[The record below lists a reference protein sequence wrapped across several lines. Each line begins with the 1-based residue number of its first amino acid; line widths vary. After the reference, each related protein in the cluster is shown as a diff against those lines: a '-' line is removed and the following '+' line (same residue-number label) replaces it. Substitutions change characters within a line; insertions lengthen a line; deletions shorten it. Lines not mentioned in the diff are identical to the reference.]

1 MAFFDMLSDG
11 NTLSV
16 DGFPWKWRFHTT
28 LATLSG
34 ITQRLIFGI
43 WPEDV
48 ELDFSPRLGL
58 AQCEVHATD
67 YRGLDRAIELRRGTN
82 RVRKA
87 IALTPAVRRGDSC
100 WLGLPTSKIFAFN
113 AQTGER
119 VFGSLTLLE
128 SHE

>member
-1 MAFFDMLSDG
+1 MVFFDVLNDRDMLSIEC
-11 NTLSV
+11 L
-16 DGFPWKWRFHTT
+16 PWRWRFDTS
-28 LATLSG
+28 LPAVAG
-34 ITQRLIFGI
+34 ITQRLILGI

-48 ELDFSPRLGL
+48 ELEFSPRTGF

-87 IALTPAVRRGDSC
+87 IPLAPAVQRGDSC

-119 VFGSLTLLE
+119 VPGSLTLLE
-128 SHE
+128 SQE